1 MRRPLIVSNVT
12 CRPKRRSRADI
23 TPAALIR
30 REARPGFNGL
40 LAPAVTLTWVL
51 CGLNN
56 GRKVYVWEAAMADH
70 RRSNMMWRAAGY
82 FITAVTIAG
91 WVVVLAYW
99 LNTHGWVHI
108 RGLA

>member
-1 MRRPLIVSNVT
+1 MKGLQWTVSASRDADMGPLRTDN
-12 CRPKRRSRADI
+12 
-23 TPAALIR
+23 
-30 REARPGFNGL
+30 E
-40 LAPAVTLTWVL
+40 
-51 CGLNN
+51 
-56 GRKVYVWEAAMADH
+56 RKVYVWEAAMADH

>member
-1 MRRPLIVSNVT
+1 MKGLQWTVSDSRDADMGPLRT
-12 CRPKRRSRADI
+12 Y
-23 TPAALIR
+23 
-30 REARPGFNGL
+30 
-40 LAPAVTLTWVL
+40 
-51 CGLNN
+51 N